1 MSQSKLS
8 ILVTGS
14 NQGLGFSA
22 ARHLSKLPNVHLFV
36 CGRDANRVQEAV
48 EKLKRE
54 EECAAEIDTI
64 VMDITDDSSIHA
76 AVADLEKK
84 LGGAALD
91 VLVNNAGLALETDGD
106 IERDGLRTR
115 FENTFSVNAFGTA
128 VAAEAFLPLLKRSTA
143 RPRIVNVG
151 SSAGSCTQ
159 MAETRNAGWMVYK
172 ASKSALNSIAISL
185 AVANPDV
192 HVVVVDPGLNVTR
205 LNTYGVGADP
215 SEGSQIIVD
224 YALEIKGNSP
234 GFYSAQGVVTW

>member
-22 ARHLSKLPNVHLFV
+22 ARHLSKLPDVHLFI
-36 CGRDANRVQEAV
+36 CGRDVNRVQEAV
-48 EKLKRE
+48 EKLKLE
-54 EECAAEIDTI
+54 EGCAAEIDTI
-64 VMDITDDSSIHA
+64 VMDITDDASIHA

-91 VLVNNAGLALETDGD
+91 VLVNNAAVALESD

-115 FENTFSVNAFGTA
+115 FENTFSANAFGTA

-143 RPRIVNVG
+143 GPRIVNVG

-159 MAETRNAGWMVYK
+159 MAETRSAAWMVYK

-205 LNTYGVGADP
+205 LNTYGGGADP
-215 SEGSQIIVD
+215 SEGSQVIVD

-234 GFYSAQGVVTW
+234 GFYNAQGALPW